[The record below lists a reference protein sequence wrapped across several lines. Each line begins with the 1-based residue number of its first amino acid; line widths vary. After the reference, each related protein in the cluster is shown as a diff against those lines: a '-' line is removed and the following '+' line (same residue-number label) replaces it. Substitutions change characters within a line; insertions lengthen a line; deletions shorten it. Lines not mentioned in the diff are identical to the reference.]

1 MATHAMPP
9 RWESFY
15 GPNAGYLMELYEQYL
30 NDPKSLDPNTRA
42 VFEEMGAPPQ
52 DVPPSSLVVSATVS
66 NDPSRLDLISRATDF
81 LRNIRAYGHLSAKIH
96 PLDGA
101 PPLVPLLRPETYH
114 LSATELQNIPARSV
128 WAEAPP
134 EIHTAWDAISRL
146 TGLYTGT
153 TAYEFRQV
161 QDLDERNWLDQ
172 YVDQGVQASRRPSS
186 DQRALLQR
194 LISVEQF
201 ERFLHSTFP
210 GQKRFSIEGT
220 DTLVPMLDTLTHLA
234 AQTRILEVTI
244 GMAHRGRLNV
254 LAHNLGK
261 PYRDIFSEFHTAPNK
276 ELVPSEGSSG
286 INFGWTGD
294 VKYHLGA
301 KKTVQDSS
309 MVSVKLTLANNPS
322 HLEFVNPVIE
332 GFARAAQDIRTQPG
346 APTQN
351 DDQAL
356 AILIHG
362 DAAFPGEGIVAE
374 TLNLSRLAGYY
385 TGGTIHIIA
394 NNHLGFTTES
404 RDGRS
409 TLYASDLAKGFEIPI
424 VHVNADDPEA
434 CLAAA
439 EMAYA
444 YRQKYHK
451 DFLIDVVGYRRWGHN
466 EGDDPSITQP
476 LMYEQVADHPTVA
489 RLYADKLIEDGIIAS
504 PQVDEMI
511 QHMQEQLRQIYAETA
526 ANPSHPVFPTTVDE
540 PEEIAASSVS
550 ADTLRRINA
559 ELLTWPDG
567 FTVNP
572 KLERILLRRK
582 DTMDVAGG
590 IEWAHAEALAFA
602 TILNDGIPIRLTGQ
616 DSERGTFSQRH
627 LVLHD
632 MHTGSTY
639 CGLQHLSSARASF
652 AVHNS
657 PLSEGA
663 VLGFEY
669 GYSVEAPET
678 LVLWEAQYGDFANS
692 GQVLIDQFIAP
703 GRAKWRQSS
712 SVVMLLPHGYEGQGP
727 EHSSARLERYLQL
740 SAEENWRV
748 TNPTTAAQYYHL
760 LRSQAERLQTKPRPL
775 VVMAPKSLLRNPLA
789 FSSLNDLVRGEFS
802 PLLFTLSAKPTQVTR
817 LVLCSGKVAVELEAF
832 VKQNPDLDTSWLQV
846 ARLEQLFPFP
856 ETQLEGLMA
865 TLPALQEVIWMQEE
879 PQNMG
884 AWLYAKP
891 YLDRLGAGHRVTY
904 IGRPPHASPAEGQ
917 SHVHAQEQ
925 RRILTAAVTHSEE
938 GAR

>member
-451 DFLIDVVGYRRWGHN
+451 D
-466 EGDDPSITQP
+466 
-476 LMYEQVADHPTVA
+476 
-489 RLYADKLIEDGIIAS
+489 
-504 PQVDEMI
+504 
-511 QHMQEQLRQIYAETA
+511 
-526 ANPSHPVFPTTVDE
+526 
-540 PEEIAASSVS
+540 
-550 ADTLRRINA
+550 
-559 ELLTWPDG
+559 
-567 FTVNP
+567 
-572 KLERILLRRK
+572 
-582 DTMDVAGG
+582 
-590 IEWAHAEALAFA
+590 
-602 TILNDGIPIRLTGQ
+602 
-616 DSERGTFSQRH
+616 
-627 LVLHD
+627 
-632 MHTGSTY
+632 
-639 CGLQHLSSARASF
+639 
-652 AVHNS
+652 
-657 PLSEGA
+657 
-663 VLGFEY
+663 
-669 GYSVEAPET
+669 
-678 LVLWEAQYGDFANS
+678 
-692 GQVLIDQFIAP
+692 
-703 GRAKWRQSS
+703 
-712 SVVMLLPHGYEGQGP
+712 
-727 EHSSARLERYLQL
+727 
-740 SAEENWRV
+740 
-748 TNPTTAAQYYHL
+748 
-760 LRSQAERLQTKPRPL
+760 
-775 VVMAPKSLLRNPLA
+775 
-789 FSSLNDLVRGEFS
+789 
-802 PLLFTLSAKPTQVTR
+802 
-817 LVLCSGKVAVELEAF
+817 
-832 VKQNPDLDTSWLQV
+832 
-846 ARLEQLFPFP
+846 
-856 ETQLEGLMA
+856 
-865 TLPALQEVIWMQEE
+865 
-879 PQNMG
+879 
-884 AWLYAKP
+884 
-891 YLDRLGAGHRVTY
+891 
-904 IGRPPHASPAEGQ
+904 
-917 SHVHAQEQ
+917 
-925 RRILTAAVTHSEE
+925 
-938 GAR
+938 

>member
-1 MATHAMPP
+1 MATYPMPP

-30 NDPKSLDPNTRA
+30 NDPKTLDPEVRR
-42 VFEEMGAPPQ
+42 VFEEMGAPPLEA
-52 DVPPSSLVVSATVS
+52 SSSINAASSTLDS
-66 NDPSRLDLISRATDF
+66 PRLDLISQATDF

-96 PLDGA
+96 PLDA
-101 PPLVPLLRPETYH
+101 TPALVPLLRPETYG
-114 LSATELQNIPARSV
+114 LSATELQSIPATLV

-134 EIHTAWDAISRL
+134 EVHTAWDAITQL
-146 TGLYTGT
+146 TRLYTGT

-161 QDLDERNWLDQ
+161 QDLEERNWLDQ
-172 YVDQGVQASRRPSS
+172 YVENSRFRSQMTSS
-186 DQRALLQR
+186 DQRQLLLR

-201 ERFLHSTFP
+201 ERFLHTTFP

-220 DTLVPMLDTLTHLA
+220 DALVPMLDTLTHLS
-234 AQTRILEVTI
+234 AQAGTLEVTI

-261 PYRDIFSEFHTAPNK
+261 PYKDIFSEFHTAPNK
-276 ELVPSEGSSG
+276 DLVPSEGSSG

-301 KKTVQDSS
+301 QKTVQDSS
-309 MVSVKLTLANNPS
+309 TVAVKLTLANNPS
-322 HLEFVNPVIE
+322 HLEFVNPVVE
-332 GFARAAQDIRTQPG
+332 GFARAAQDVRTQPG
-346 APTQN
+346 APTQ
-351 DDQAL
+351 DEDQAL

-424 VHVNADDPEA
+424 VHVNADDAEA
-434 CLAAA
+434 SIAAA

-476 LMYEQVADHPTVA
+476 LMYSEVGDHPTVA
-489 RLYADKLIEDGIIAS
+489 TLYAEKLVKKGVIAS

-511 QHMQEQLRQIYAETA
+511 QHKQEQLRQIYAETA
-526 ANPSHPVFPTTVDE
+526 ADPSRPSLAAHATE
-540 PEEIAASSVS
+540 PESIEVPMVR
-550 ADTLRRINA
+550 ADILRQINE
-559 ELLTWPDG
+559 ELLNWPPDV
-567 FTVNP
+567 TVNP
-572 KLERILLRRK
+572 KLQKILLRRK

-590 IEWAHAEALAFA
+590 IDWAHAEALAFS
-602 TILNDGIPIRLTGQ
+602 TILSDGIPIRLTGQ

-632 MHTGSTY
+632 MHTGATY
-639 CGLQHLSSARASF
+639 TALQHLSTAAASF

-669 GYSVEAPET
+669 GYSVQAPET
-678 LVLWEAQYGDFANS
+678 LVMWEAQYGDFANS

-712 SVVMLLPHGYEGQGP
+712 SLVMLLPHGYEGQGP

-740 SAEENWRV
+740 SGEENWRV

-760 LRSQAERLQTKPRPL
+760 LRSQAQRLGVKPRPL

-789 FSSLNDLVRGEFS
+789 FSSLNDLVSGTFS
-802 PLLFTLSAKPTQVTR
+802 EVLYTPMANPGKVTR
-817 LVLCSGKVAVELEAF
+817 LLLCSGKVAVELEAF
-832 VKQNPDLDTSWLQV
+832 LKQNSEADTSWIQI
-846 ARLEQLFPFP
+846 ARIEQLFPFP
-856 ETQLEGLMA
+856 VAQLENLIA
-865 TLPALQEVIWMQEE
+865 TLPALQEIVWMQEE

-884 AWLYAKP
+884 AWWYVKP
-891 YLDRLGAGHRVTY
+891 SLDDLRKGHLVSY

-925 RRILTAAVTHSEE
+925 RRILTSAVSQIEE

>member
-1 MATHAMPP
+1 MATYPMPP

-30 NDPKSLDPNTRA
+30 NDPKTLDPEVRR
-42 VFEEMGAPPQ
+42 VFEEMGAPPLEA
-52 DVPPSSLVVSATVS
+52 SSSINAASSTLDS
-66 NDPSRLDLISRATDF
+66 PRLDLISQATDF

-96 PLDGA
+96 PLDA
-101 PPLVPLLRPETYH
+101 TPALVPLLRPETYG
-114 LSATELQNIPARSV
+114 LSATELQSIPATLV

-134 EIHTAWDAISRL
+134 EVHTAWDAITQL
-146 TGLYTGT
+146 TRLYTGT

-161 QDLDERNWLDQ
+161 QDLEERNWLDQ
-172 YVDQGVQASRRPSS
+172 YVENSRFRSQMTSS
-186 DQRALLQR
+186 DQRQLLLR

-201 ERFLHSTFP
+201 ERFLHTTFP

-220 DTLVPMLDTLTHLA
+220 DALVPMLDTLTHLS
-234 AQTRILEVTI
+234 AQAGTLEVTI

-261 PYRDIFSEFHTAPNK
+261 PYKDIFSEFHTAPNK
-276 ELVPSEGSSG
+276 DLVPSEGSSG

-301 KKTVQDSS
+301 QKTVQDSS
-309 MVSVKLTLANNPS
+309 TVAVKLTLANNPS
-322 HLEFVNPVIE
+322 HLEFVNPVVE
-332 GFARAAQDIRTQPG
+332 GFARAAQDVRTQPG
-346 APTQN
+346 APTQ
-351 DDQAL
+351 DEDQAL

-424 VHVNADDPEA
+424 VHVNADDAEA
-434 CLAAA
+434 SIAAA

-476 LMYEQVADHPTVA
+476 LMYSEVGDHPTVA
-489 RLYADKLIEDGIIAS
+489 TLYAEKLVKKGVIAS

-511 QHMQEQLRQIYAETA
+511 QHKQEQLRQIYAETA
-526 ANPSHPVFPTTVDE
+526 ADPSRPSLAAHATE
-540 PEEIAASSVS
+540 PESIEVPMVR
-550 ADTLRRINA
+550 ADILRQINE
-559 ELLTWPDG
+559 ELLNWPPDV
-567 FTVNP
+567 TVNP
-572 KLERILLRRK
+572 KLQKILLRRK

-590 IEWAHAEALAFA
+590 IDWAHAEALAFS
-602 TILNDGIPIRLTGQ
+602 TILSDGIPIRLTGQ

-632 MHTGSTY
+632 MHTGATY
-639 CGLQHLSSARASF
+639 TALQHLSTAAASF

-669 GYSVEAPET
+669 GYSVQAPET
-678 LVLWEAQYGDFANS
+678 LVMWEAQYGDFANS

-712 SVVMLLPHGYEGQGP
+712 SLVMLLPHGYEGQGP

-740 SAEENWRV
+740 SGEENWRV

-760 LRSQAERLQTKPRPL
+760 LRSQAQRLGVKPRPL

-789 FSSLNDLVRGEFS
+789 FSSLNDLVSGTFS
-802 PLLFTLSAKPTQVTR
+802 EVLYTPMANPGKVTR
-817 LVLCSGKVAVELEAF
+817 LLLCSGKVAVELEAF
-832 VKQNPDLDTSWLQV
+832 LKQNSEADTSWIQI
-846 ARLEQLFPFP
+846 ARIEQLFPFP
-856 ETQLEGLMA
+856 VAQLENLIA
-865 TLPALQEVIWMQEE
+865 TLPALQEIVWMQEE

-884 AWLYAKP
+884 AWWYVKP
-891 YLDRLGAGHRVTY
+891 SLDDLRKGHLVSY

-917 SHVHAQEQ
+917 SHIHAQEQ
-925 RRILTAAVTHSEE
+925 RRILTSAVSQIEE